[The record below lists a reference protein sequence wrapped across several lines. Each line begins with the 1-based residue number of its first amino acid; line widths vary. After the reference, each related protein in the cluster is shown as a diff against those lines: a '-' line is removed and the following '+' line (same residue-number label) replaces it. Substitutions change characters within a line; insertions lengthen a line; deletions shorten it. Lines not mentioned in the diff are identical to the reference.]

1 MAADGT
7 GSKGLYTSP
16 LLRFIDAPDL
26 PLETMLKH
34 VSAAVTTV
42 KPEPA
47 DSAAQIEQQ
56 GWAAAQ
62 SGNTV
67 AGYTAYLQE
76 HPQGRLQSCSPASSP
91 GLTTA
96 RQGLQAAKRIRVGVR
111 GAGRP
116 EHSAIPIP

>member
-1 MAADGT
+1 MT
-7 GSKGLYTSP
+7 TESKKQQEPWTEGSIVGEFYFKPG
-16 LLRFIDAPDL
+16 
-26 PLETMLKH
+26 
-34 VSAAVTTV
+34 AVATTV
-42 KPEPA
+42 KPEPL
-47 DSAAQIEQQ
+47 DNAAQVEQQ

-76 HPQGRLQSCSPASSP
+76 HPQGRLQSCSPANSP
-91 GLTTA
+91 GLPSA